1 MLLNSCDSRVFV
13 RLPAQWLSFQN
24 KSAKWE
30 TDNDTLH
37 IVTGCLTKAQTAEP
51 QARST
56 GSSYSNPLFMDR
68 PSRRLTQR
76 TTIINQSYTPGQDA
90 EAATPS
96 SAAAH
101 VEPHVEQHDMVTES
115 LPNSLDSSSS
125 MMESNN
131 NIGTTL
137 HHHSKLSR
145 FPTDSAVATKSLR
158 YPRKVV
164 AALER
169 LSAKSSL
176 SAFCDEHLRQ
186 TSSKSSHL
194 LVETGAEAP
203 SDPKPPLSTTQEP
216 DTIPSREIVGSQ
228 HADVNAKP
236 TGLDPANYSSGKGP
250 PKLRIPLY
258 DHPVRHDANTD
269 LDCNLKPACTARSNL
284 SPSLEMRTSPGELR
298 LDSPF
303 TDDVP
308 K

>member
-1 MLLNSCDSRVFV
+1 MLLNSCCSRVFV
-13 RLPAQWLSFQN
+13 GLSAQWLSFQN
-24 KSAKWE
+24 KNTKWE

-37 IVTGCLTKAQTAEP
+37 IMTGCVTKPQTSVP

-68 PSRRLTQR
+68 PSRRVTQR
-76 TTIINQSYTPGQDA
+76 TAILNQPYAPGQDA

-96 SAAAH
+96 AVAH
-101 VEPHVEQHDMVTES
+101 VEPHVEQHDVVTES
-115 LPNSLDSSSS
+115 LPDSLDSSSV
-125 MMESNN
+125 MMDSNN
-131 NIGTTL
+131 TRTTL

-145 FPTDSAVATKSLR
+145 LSTDSAVATKSLR

-176 SAFCDEHLRQ
+176 SAICDEHLRQ

-194 LVETGAEAP
+194 LAENGAEVP

-216 DTIPSREIVGSQ
+216 DTIPSREYAGSQ
-228 HADVNAKP
+228 YADVNAKP

-250 PKLRIPLY
+250 PRMRIPLY

-269 LDCNLKPACTARSNL
+269 LNCNLQPARTARSNFP
-284 SPSLEMRTSPGELR
+284 PSLEMRSLPGELC
-298 LDSPF
+298 LDPSVNN
-303 TDDVP
+303 DVP